1 MIVEEKLTKKKNQF
15 SKESTKYLTKR
26 LLKNYVKKHFRKLIL
41 AFFCMI
47 IVAAATATN
56 AWIMQPV
63 LDDIFLNQ
71 NKKMLFILPI
81 TVLIIAIAKGVA
93 AYFQSILMNFIG
105 FKIVAD
111 VQKDMLL
118 SLLKCD
124 LSFFDVT
131 NSGTLVSRFLAD
143 VGSLT
148 RGVHTVLT
156 NIVKDLLTIIFLIS
170 VMFFHDWKLALFAV
184 IVFPISIFPIVKIGK
199 LVRKI
204 SSQTQVSFGVL
215 SSKLNQVFSG
225 IKTIKSFNTESFER
239 NNVSSSIDN
248 IFHLT
253 YKSNRINS
261 IARPLMETLGGLSV
275 AGIIWVGGNQVIEG
289 VTTPGTFFSFIT
301 ALIMAYQPVK
311 SLAGLNSNLQIAMAS
326 AERVFFVID
335 KKPRIK
341 DDGNLQVNSLND
353 VEKKSLKIE
362 KVYFRYETS
371 KKFILQNFSA
381 TIPYGKT
388 TAIIG
393 PSGSGKT
400 TLLNL
405 IPRFYEP
412 EKGKICLNN
421 TNIKNYKLSDLR
433 NLFSIVSQDVI
444 LFDSTI
450 KYNIQYGSNQKTFEE
465 IIDASKKAGCDEF
478 ISKLPEKYDTQI
490 GENGVRLSGG
500 QRQRISIARAFLK
513 NAPFLLLDE
522 ATSSLDS
529 QSEKKIQGALKVLM
543 KNRTTLVIAHRLSTI
558 KDADQILVLD
568 KGSLLD
574 EGSHEKLLKRSL
586 LYKKLYELQFEKK
599 NEIV

>member
-1 MIVEEKLTKKKNQF
+1 MTNKKNNF
-15 SKESTKYLTKR
+15 NKESTKYLTKR
-26 LLKNYVKKHFRKLIL
+26 LVKNYVKKHLRKLIV

-47 IVAAATATN
+47 IVAATTATN

-81 TVLIIAIAKGVA
+81 AVLIIAVAKGIA

-170 VMFFHDWKLALFAV
+170 VMFFHDWKLALFAF
-184 IVFPISIFPIVKIGK
+184 IVFPISIFPIVRIGK
-199 LVRKI
+199 LIRKI
-204 SSQTQVSFGVL
+204 SSQTQVSFGIL
-215 SSKLNQVFSG
+215 SSKLNQVFGG
-225 IKTIKSFNTESFER
+225 IKTIKSFNTEQFEK
-239 NNVSSSIDN
+239 NSVNSTIDN
-248 IFHLT
+248 IFQLT
-253 YKSNRINS
+253 FKSNRIS
-261 IARPLMETLGGLSV
+261 SVARPLMETLGGISV

-311 SLAGLNSNLQIAMAS
+311 SLAGLNSTLQTAMAS
-326 AERVFFVID
+326 AERIFSIID
-335 KKPRIK
+335 EKPRII
-341 DDGNLQVNSLND
+341 DNGSLYVNSLNN
-353 VEKKSLKIE
+353 VEKRSLKIQ
-362 KVYFRYETS
+362 KVFFKYKTS

-412 EKGKICLNN
+412 EKGEISLNN
-421 TNIKNYKLSDLR
+421 TNIKNFVISELR
-433 NLFSIVSQDVI
+433 SLFSIVSQDVI
-444 LFDSTI
+444 LFDSSI
-450 KYNIQYGSNQKTFEE
+450 KYNIQYGSNQKTFKE
-465 IIDASKKAGCDEF
+465 IIEASEKAGCDEF
-478 ISKLPEKYDTQI
+478 ISKLPGKYDSQI

-529 QSEKKIQGALKVLM
+529 QSEKKIQGALRSLM

-574 EGSHEKLLKRSL
+574 SGSHEILLKRSL

-599 NEIV
+599 K

>member
-1 MIVEEKLTKKKNQF
+1 MTNKKNKF
-15 SKESTKYLTKR
+15 NKESTKYLTKR
-26 LLKNYVKKHFRKLIL
+26 LVKNYVKKHLRKLII

-47 IVAAATATN
+47 IVAATTATN

-81 TVLIIAIAKGVA
+81 AVLIIAVAKGIA

-170 VMFFHDWKLALFAV
+170 VMFFHDWKLALFAF
-184 IVFPISIFPIVKIGK
+184 IVFPISIFPIVRIGK
-199 LVRKI
+199 LIRKI
-204 SSQTQVSFGVL
+204 SSQTQVSFGIL
-215 SSKLNQVFSG
+215 SSKLNQVFGG
-225 IKTIKSFNTESFER
+225 IKTIKSFNTEQFER
-239 NNVSSSIDN
+239 NNVNSTIDN
-248 IFHLT
+248 IFQLT
-253 YKSNRINS
+253 FKSNKIS
-261 IARPLMETLGGLSV
+261 SVARPLMETLGGISV

-311 SLAGLNSNLQIAMAS
+311 SLAGLNSTLQTAMAS
-326 AERVFFVID
+326 AERIFSIID
-335 KKPRIK
+335 EKPRII
-341 DDGNLQVNSLND
+341 DNGSLYVNSLNN
-353 VEKKSLKIE
+353 VEKRSLKIQ
-362 KVYFRYETS
+362 KVFFKYKTS

-412 EKGKICLNN
+412 EKGGISLNN
-421 TNIKNYKLSDLR
+421 TNIKKFVISELR
-433 NLFSIVSQDVI
+433 SLFSIVSQDVI
-444 LFDSTI
+444 LFDSSI
-450 KYNIQYGSNQKTFEE
+450 KYNIQYGSDQKTFKE
-465 IIDASKKAGCDEF
+465 IIEASKKAGCDDF
-478 ISKLPEKYDTQI
+478 ISKLPGKYDSQI

-529 QSEKKIQGALKVLM
+529 QSEKKIQGALKSLM

-558 KDADQILVLD
+558 KDADQILVID

-574 EGSHEKLLKRSL
+574 SGSHEKLLKRSL

-599 NEIV
+599 K

>member
-1 MIVEEKLTKKKNQF
+1 MTNKKNKF
-15 SKESTKYLTKR
+15 NKESTKYLTKR
-26 LLKNYVKKHFRKLIL
+26 LVKNYVKKHLRKLII
-41 AFFCMI
+41 AFFCMV
-47 IVAAATATN
+47 IVAATTATN

-81 TVLIIAIAKGVA
+81 AVLIIAVAKGIA

-170 VMFFHDWKLALFAV
+170 VMFFHDWKLALFAF
-184 IVFPISIFPIVKIGK
+184 IVFPISIFPIVRIGK
-199 LVRKI
+199 LIRKI
-204 SSQTQVSFGVL
+204 SSQTQVSFGIL
-215 SSKLNQVFSG
+215 SSKLNQVFGG
-225 IKTIKSFNTESFER
+225 IKTIKSFNTEQFER
-239 NNVSSSIDN
+239 NNVNSTIDN
-248 IFHLT
+248 IFQLT
-253 YKSNRINS
+253 FKSNKIS
-261 IARPLMETLGGLSV
+261 SVARPLMETLGGISV

-311 SLAGLNSNLQIAMAS
+311 SLAGLNSTLQTAMAS
-326 AERVFFVID
+326 AERIFSIID
-335 KKPRIK
+335 EKPRII
-341 DDGNLQVNSLND
+341 DNGSLYVNSLNN
-353 VEKKSLKIE
+353 VEKRSLKIQ
-362 KVYFRYETS
+362 KVFFKYKTS

-412 EKGKICLNN
+412 EKGGISLNN
-421 TNIKNYKLSDLR
+421 TNIKKFVISELR
-433 NLFSIVSQDVI
+433 SLFSIVSQDVI
-444 LFDSTI
+444 LFDSSI
-450 KYNIQYGSNQKTFEE
+450 KYNIQYGSDQKTFKE
-465 IIDASKKAGCDEF
+465 IIEASKKAGCDDF
-478 ISKLPEKYDTQI
+478 ISKLPGKYDSQI

-529 QSEKKIQGALKVLM
+529 QSEKKIQGALKSLM

-558 KDADQILVLD
+558 KDADQILVID

-574 EGSHEKLLKRSL
+574 SGSHEKLLKRSL

-599 NEIV
+599 K